1 MPRPLS
7 APRLLARTLRPN
19 DRLLLMPS
27 PRRGAMLQILRR
39 GGLQWAEMPI
49 PVRDLLPGA
58 DPRHP
63 NTPNTLLWV
72 LRGAPPV
79 YLAASLDGEKAP
91 VPDSAV
97 LALASAKTRREYDS
111 LLEEQFVP
119 YDVPS
124 DPTGHPL
131 YPVFKWARAL
141 EFPVPSVLV
150 SDLRS
155 MPTLRVHEGALF
167 QTDTDTHQQVVLNH
181 LRQHL
186 PREDWEVFPVPGGV
200 QLWRLAGSAVALP
213 REGRTDYRGLAAK
226 MGACDSILF
235 PPPVADKASASLSQA
250 IRTQR
255 PTYRP
260 VLRSYPDG
268 SKRVWLWPLDPEQE
282 PNRTARSSHGLKVD
296 GLPITIESGVPVPA
310 SVWGSSTTCDVE
322 FGPGG
327 VLYVDDRNHAN
338 RVSRQLK
345 RSGVRH
351 RVAQG
356 ADDVWFVKRLPTP
369 PLTHLEPPSR

>member
-7 APRLLARTLRPN
+7 APGLLARTLRPD
-19 DRLLLMPS
+19 DRLLLMPN

-39 GGLQWAEMPI
+39 SGLQWAEMPI
-49 PVRDLLPGA
+49 PVRDLLPGT

-63 NTPNTLLWV
+63 STPNTLLWV
-72 LRGAPPV
+72 LRGAPP
-79 YLAASLDGEKAP
+79 ASIDGEKVP

-97 LALASAKTRREYDS
+97 LALAPAKTRREYAS
-111 LLEEQFVP
+111 LIEGQLVP
-119 YDVPS
+119 YDVPA

-167 QTDTDTHQQVVLNH
+167 QTDTDTHQQVVLSH

-213 REGRTDYRGLAAK
+213 REGRPDYRGLAGR

-235 PPPVADKASASLSQA
+235 PPPVAAKASASLSQA

-310 SVWGSSTTCDVE
+310 SVWGPSTTCDVE

-369 PLTHLEPPSR
+369 PLPGRAGANS